1 MKKEYF
7 TLEKIEGS
15 LIEVTNLHQV
25 SYGEVVKIKSKTTDE
40 TQVGEVV
47 KIDDNRALVQ
57 VYGTNMGVS
66 GNNTGLEF
74 TGVPFEVPLS
84 KEILGRI

>member
-25 SYGEVVKIKSKTTDE
+25 SYGEVVKIKSKTVL
-40 TQVGEVV
+40 Q
-47 KIDDNRALVQ
+47 NQ
-57 VYGTNMGVS
+57 
-66 GNNTGLEF
+66 
-74 TGVPFEVPLS
+74 
-84 KEILGRI
+84 